1 VLNDEAIR
9 VIAKWGELIRR
20 QRREV
25 EDVEYFEEDDGGI
38 VVAFG
43 VRSPLTGDP
52 YILFLEV
59 KSDPRYEIPKVY
71 VIPSPTKSVTGHG
84 ITVIAPVEEPVEIG
98 GKIYRDVAAFC
109 PLREERYLREVRR
122 GVNGFDL
129 IIYQFLRFL
138 ARCEGKDTCQVE
150 TD

>member
-1 VLNDEAIR
+1 MLNDEAIR

-20 QRREV
+20 KRSEV
-25 EDVEYFEEDDGGI
+25 EDVAYFESDEGGI

-52 YILFLEV
+52 YILFLDV
-59 KSDPRYEIPKVY
+59 KSDPRYELPKVY
-71 VIPSPTKSVTGHG
+71 VIPSPTKSTTGHG
-84 ITVIAPVEEPVEIG
+84 IPVIRRLPEPIEIG
-98 GKIYRDVAAFC
+98 GKIYRDGAEFC

-122 GVNGFDL
+122 GANGFDL

-138 ARCEGKDTCQVE
+138 ARCEGKETCQVE